1 MKKLSQ
7 QAIIGLM
14 LGVFMASTL
23 IAGQVEQFKK
33 GDRVAIIGD
42 SITHGR
48 TYHIKLYEFYVTRF
62 PNREFRMYNCGVSG
76 GSTRSALERLEWDI
90 LADKPNKATIL
101 LGMNDFCMYDYGKDK
116 TDEKARKKQLQKVE
130 GFTARMTELVRKL
143 TQKGV
148 KVILITPTIYD
159 DTSDS
164 EKLQKIRSYH
174 HGANKGLGNIDKAV
188 RKIAEKFNC
197 ELIDFHAPMDAVNK
211 REQKKDPKF
220 SLTQDRV
227 HPTNFGNMVMLYL
240 ILKAQDMPKYVSKMV
255 LNAADGKVLK
265 QINCDIK
272 LIKSGK
278 NEVEFDCLEKSLPF
292 PIPGYTKEQ
301 DNILPL
307 QTEFNQET
315 LKVAGLTPGEY
326 EILIDGVKIIWTN
339 AEDLAAGINLVN
351 FVNTPMFK
359 QAMRIDKLTWK
370 RRKLALWLQSIDCTR
385 VFYLDR
391 NKIDSN
397 NYEEAKKF
405 LESKNWTK
413 GNFKTYIEQ
422 KPHQKEL
429 TRRVEELSAR
439 MYAINKPKTHRFIIR
454 EKGAFLNVNE
464 KAKLV
469 GYWNFEEGKG
479 NIAKNTANFGISCG
493 RNNGKIYGGSWV
505 KGIAGNALS
514 FNIKSS
520 YVLCGKDASLNITDA
535 ITIELWVKFDSFA
548 SNEEPIFNKSLYRIY
563 HRGAYAGNRLYFLYY
578 TNNRKKHLGDSGWNG
593 QAGVRTVTELKA
605 GKWYQIAAVKSGD
618 TMSIYVNGQKERELE
633 CLKGCTINTSEAN
646 RLSIGRLHGAI
657 DEVRIYNRALSAAEI
672 KDHYEMNNPLL

>member
-1 MKKLSQ
+1 MKKLSR
-7 QAIIGLM
+7 QAVIGLM

-42 SITHGR
+42 SITHSR
-48 TYHIKLYEFYVTRF
+48 IYHIKLYEFYVTRF

-76 GSTRSALERLEWDI
+76 GSTRSALESLEWDI

-101 LGMNDFCMYDYGKDK
+101 LGMNDFCLYDYGKDK

-130 GFTARMTELVRKL
+130 VFTARMTELVQKL
-143 TQKGV
+143 IARGV

-292 PIPGYTKEQ
+292 PIPAYTKEQ
-301 DNILPL
+301 EKILPL

-315 LKVAGLTPGEY
+315 LKVAGLAPGEY

-339 AEDLAAGINLVN
+339 AEDLAAGINLVD

-413 GNFKTYIEQ
+413 GVFKIYIEQ

-429 TRRVEELSAR
+429 TRRVEELSAE
-439 MYAINKPKTHRFIIR
+439 MYRINKPKTHRFIIR
-454 EKGAFLNVNE
+454 EKGALLNVNE
-464 KAKLV
+464 KAELV
-469 GYWNFEEGKG
+469 AYWSFDEVNSVGTAYDQTSYSNDGTITGATWGTVAQDSAVWGYG
-479 NIAKNTANFGISCG
+479 
-493 RNNGKIYGGSWV
+493 
-505 KGIAGNALS
+505 LS
-514 FNIKSS
+514 FNGSS
-520 YVLCGKDASLNITDA
+520 DYVNCGDPVNGSWDFGTGDFTISAWVRTTSTGVVVAKVRGGGDANTWVVKILSGKISFHLQEPEWRIATGITSMDDGNWHYIVA
-535 ITIELWVKFDSFA
+535 VRK
-548 SNEEPIFNKSLYRIY
+548 
-563 HRGAYAGNRLYFLYY
+563 GANHFVYLDGIQDGSQ
-578 TNNRKKHLGDSGWNG
+578 TNNQTSMSNDRTLKIGTYRVGSGHFDG
-593 QAGVRTVTELKA
+593 
-605 GKWYQIAAVKSGD
+605 S
-618 TMSIYVNGQKERELE
+618 
-633 CLKGCTINTSEAN
+633 
-646 RLSIGRLHGAI
+646 I
-657 DEVRIYNRALSAAEI
+657 DEVRIYNRALSAAEV
-672 KDHYEMNNPLL
+672 KDHYEKEMNNSLL